1 MVLYELYAAVLV
13 DLVELIPTYGSWRYL
28 LNLLLEC
35 NHGNLDY
42 APLRHEVWN
51 MFARQL
57 KADKEELAAA
67 TFQGRIPK
75 LSLEAKHAHSKG
87 GQHSRVLKADKD
99 A

>member
-1 MVLYELYAAVLV
+1 
-13 DLVELIPTYGSWRYL
+13 
-28 LNLLLEC
+28 
-35 NHGNLDY
+35 
-42 APLRHEVWN
+42 

-67 TFQGRIPK
+67 TCQVRSPTH
-75 LSLEAKHAHSKG
+75 SLAAKHAPFQG

>member
-1 MVLYELYAAVLV
+1 MLYARYAALSVDLV
-13 DLVELIPTYGSWRYL
+13 DLIPTCESWRNL

-35 NHGNLDY
+35 NHGNLYY
-42 APLRHEVWN
+42 APLRHKVWS

-67 TFQGRIPK
+67 TFQGRSPK